1 MLLIPTE
8 GRNVLRPYHKAKKQI
23 PLFGRNDKDLW
34 LATDMANSDISYRPA
49 RSAQTTPHS
58 DTLFY
63 VLAVAFG
70 SLIGVVNVKIGDL
83 LFTALLV
90 VASCMLLAALRPGR
104 PWRWVAIVGIFVP
117 IVELLAYLLLT
128 QKPYRA
134 EVYESFLAFF
144 PGIAGAYGG
153 SMMRGVIDN
162 VLHEK

>member
-1 MLLIPTE
+1 M
-8 GRNVLRPYHKAKKQI
+8 AKSDSDMSYPPAKT
-23 PLFGRNDKDLW
+23 
-34 LATDMANSDISYRPA
+34 ATAD
-49 RSAQTTPHS
+49 TTTRS

-70 SLIGVVNVKIGDL
+70 ILIGLVNVKVGDL

-90 VASCMLLAALRPGR
+90 VASCMLLGLLRPRR

-117 IVELLAYLLLT
+117 VVELLAYLLLT

-134 EVYESFLAFF
+134 EVYESFLAFL
-144 PGIAGAYGG
+144 PGIAGTYGG

-162 VLHEK
+162 ILHEK